1 MTRFRNI
8 ILLLF
13 FANSLFATNYYCDPV
28 NGKNANDGSL
38 LHPWKT
44 LQEVMESNKTF
55 VGGDNIILLSGN
67 HGNVKLNGVLDK
79 YITIQAFE
87 NHKPFITS
95 IKIGEN
101 SPAMRWRISG
111 INLGGI
117 SDTNVSIISI
127 SAQSKLIQILYCN
140 ISTVENSTSWTKE
153 NWSKNAR
160 NAIQMDGERH
170 KILFNRI
177 RNVKNGIVNQSQQ
190 SNFQNN
196 SINFFT
202 ENGIQTNGNKCAFEN
217 NLIKNSVNLCQG
229 STAAFIFSPTKNK
242 TAENLSIIKQN
253 TLRGNIIYNY
263 TRYDRKLTGALM
275 GIVSF
280 DNVLDMCAFE
290 NNLVVC
296 DHWHGL
302 SLFNIN
308 NCTVV
313 NNTIADP
320 YLGTL
325 YPDETRKDYLVPI
338 GPARLWLENKMDS
351 LGGNTVCNNLV
362 SATIFKGI
370 NGSVE
375 NNPTFGSTYSDLD
388 ETFLNWEYLDFRLK
402 PLSPNVNACLENIS
416 PDVDAF
422 GMPRKIDNMTN
433 AGALEYSKMAV
444 GERDIELKAEKTD
457 VELQS
462 NGIKNWNG
470 QPNMRMGGAGDVFNS
485 NAIIPFVLPTK
496 KTNEKISQ
504 VSFTFQLELIQNAPG
519 GSVDMYGL
527 LPREGNEVQFA
538 DYYEGESNKASLAR
552 LIQTGIFDGNTAT
565 GKIQTSKTAN
575 LNLAG
580 YINSL
585 YEAGYKAG
593 DQFFIRLNHNK
604 TNIAKYSR
612 WQIASA
618 NAELVDSRPKIDI
631 KITPV
636 SNANINAM
644 VHLQTVYVYPSPSIL
659 GDYTISISNNSNL
672 EKLYFSI
679 KKTDGTVCYDYETDG
694 TQKDVKMSGKYNLS
708 SGYYM
713 MSYKF
718 GNSEERIM
726 NFNIW

>member
-1 MTRFRNI
+1 M
-8 ILLLF
+8 
-13 FANSLFATNYYCDPV
+13 FATDYYCDPV
-28 NGKNANDGSL
+28 NGKVANDGSL

-55 VGGDNIILLSGN
+55 VGGDNIFLLNGN
-67 HGNVKLNGVLDK
+67 HGKVILNGIFDK
-79 YITIQAFE
+79 YVTIQAYE
-87 NHKPFITS
+87 NHKPLITS
-95 IKIGEN
+95 LKIGEN
-101 SPAMRWRISG
+101 VPAMRWRISDV
-111 INLGGI
+111 NLGGI
-117 SDTNVSIISI
+117 SEDNSPIISI
-127 SAQSKLIQILYCN
+127 SAQCKLIQILYCN
-140 ISTVENSTSWTKE
+140 ISTVENSTSWTKD

-160 NAIQMDGERH
+160 NAMQIDGERH

-177 RNVKNGIVNQSQQ
+177 RNVKNGIINQSQQ

-196 SINFFT
+196 SINYFT
-202 ENGIQTNGNKCAFEN
+202 ENGIQTNGNSCVFEN

-229 STAAFIFSPTKNK
+229 STAAFIFIPTKNK

-280 DNVLDMCAFE
+280 DNVLDMCVFE

-402 PLSPNVNACLENIS
+402 PLSPNVNAGLENIS
-416 PDVDAF
+416 PAVDAF
-422 GMPRKIDNMTN
+422 GMPRKTDNLTN

-444 GERDIELKAEKTD
+444 GERDIEIKAEKTD

-470 QPNMRMGGAGDVFNS
+470 QPNMRLGGAGDVFNS
-485 NAIIPFVLPTK
+485 NAIIPFILPAK
-496 KTNEKISQ
+496 KSNEKISQ
-504 VSFTFQLELIQNAPG
+504 ASFTFQLELIQNAPE

-527 LPREGNEVQFA
+527 LPRVGNEVQFA

-552 LIQTGIFDGNTAT
+552 LIQAGIFDGNSAT
-565 GKIQTSKTAN
+565 GKIQTGKTAN
-575 LNLAG
+575 INLAD

-636 SNANINAM
+636 SNANENTI
-644 VHLQTVYVYPSPSIL
+644 LLLPTVYVYPSPSIL
-659 GDYTISISNNSNL
+659 GDYTISIVNNSNL
-672 EKLYFSI
+672 EKLNFSI
-679 KKTDGTVCYDYETDG
+679 KKMDGSVCYEYQADGTL
-694 TQKDVKMSGKYNLS
+694 KDLKMSGKYNLI

-713 MSYKF
+713 MSFKF
-718 GNSEERIM
+718 GNGEERIM